1 MSLKSQQAAASRLE
15 ADAMPF
21 KAALKE
27 GFAIGIEMKELESGP
42 L

>member
-1 MSLKSQQAAASRLE
+1 MILKSQQAAASHME
-15 ADAMPF
+15 PDARPF

-27 GFAIGIEMKELESGP
+27 GFATGMDMRELESGP